1 MSYYFDIDGET
12 VWDAG
17 SRTGRLY
24 ASLAEGAAESMGL
37 PSGLTPNEQGGCDID
52 LPAFRIFTEGL
63 YETYSS
69 TRNPV
74 LHGVVRGVLIASLVV
89 LEAAGTPITLKPEH
103 EKTLREEKKNF
114 ARAMS

>member
-17 SRTGRLY
+17 SRSGRLY
-24 ASLAEGAAESMGL
+24 ASLAEGAAEFMDL
-37 PSGLTPNEQGGCDID
+37 PSGLAPNSQGGCDIE
-52 LPAFRIFTEGL
+52 LPVFRTFVEGL

-74 LHGVVRGVLIASLVV
+74 LHGVVRGLLIASLVV
-89 LEAAGTPITLKPEH
+89 LEVGGAPIKLKPEH
-103 EKTLREEKKNF
+103 EETFREDKVIF
-114 ARAMS
+114 ARAMG